1 MKVIIREGGV
11 EMREVQNTTK
21 TTMMG
26 EVQQAI
32 KIESVEIVDKISQE
46 LGLRVKVY
54 NEAEEEMAGI
64 IKVYI
69 KDMNSIYAAS
79 IPILYTFE
87 TVELGALEEQVI
99 TIKLYAEAFMIIDEK
114 GDRYRDSNEF
124 EIYTCIEEG
133 CKQKQSVKKK
143 VQFQSIDG
151 EDFSI

>member
-1 MKVIIREGGV
+1 MS
-11 EMREVQNTTK
+11 EVQNTTK
-21 TTMMG
+21 ISMTDK
-26 EVQQAI
+26 VQQAI
-32 KIESVEIVDKISQE
+32 KIESVEIVDKTSQE
-46 LGLRVKVY
+46 LSLRVKVY
-54 NEAEEEMAGI
+54 NEAEEEMSGI

-87 TVELGALEEQVI
+87 TVELGTLEEQTI
-99 TIKLYAEAFMIIDEK
+99 MIKLYAEAFMIVDEK

-133 CKQKQSVKKK
+133 CNQKQSIKKK
-143 VQFQSIDG
+143 VQFQSMNE